1 MDPVT
6 SARRGMVMASKAQ
19 QRQRPTSAG
28 EEGTKNNFFSSRRN
42 CMSNLA
48 KSLES
53 GAGRHAFAGTDYFVK
68 FHKDVGRSSVMQ
80 LLFCRVFKI
89 AIRKLPVSVQIGT
102 NAGSGC

>member
-1 MDPVT
+1 
-6 SARRGMVMASKAQ
+6 
-19 QRQRPTSAG
+19 
-28 EEGTKNNFFSSRRN
+28 
-42 CMSNLA
+42 MSNLA

-89 AIRKLPVSVQIGT
+89 AIRKLPVSVQMGT

>member
-19 QRQRPTSAG
+19 QRQRPTNAG
-28 EEGTKNNFFSSRRN
+28 EEGTKDNFFSSRRN

-48 KSLES
+48 KSQES
-53 GAGRHAFAGTDYFVK
+53 GAGRRAFAGADYFVK

-80 LLFCRVFKI
+80 LLFCRLFKNSYSE
-89 AIRKLPVSVQIGT
+89 AAGELMGPS
-102 NAGSGC
+102 AGSDC

>member
-28 EEGTKNNFFSSRRN
+28 EEGTKDNFFSSRGN

-48 KSLES
+48 KSQES
-53 GAGRHAFAGTDYFVK
+53 GAGRRAFAGADYFVK

-80 LLFCRVFKI
+80 LLFCRLFKI
-89 AIRKLPVSVQIGT
+89 AISEATGELMGPS
-102 NAGSGC
+102 AGSDC

>member
-1 MDPVT
+1 
-6 SARRGMVMASKAQ
+6 
-19 QRQRPTSAG
+19 
-28 EEGTKNNFFSSRRN
+28 
-42 CMSNLA
+42 MSNLA

-89 AIRKLPVSVQIGT
+89 AISEATGERANGDKRGFWLLRLGKEPGYSKKRDLH
-102 NAGSGC
+102 NN